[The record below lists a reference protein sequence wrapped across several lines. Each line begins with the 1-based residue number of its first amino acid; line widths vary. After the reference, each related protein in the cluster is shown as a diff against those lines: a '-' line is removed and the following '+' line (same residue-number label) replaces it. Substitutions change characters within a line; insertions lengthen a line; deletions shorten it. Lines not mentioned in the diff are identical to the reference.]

1 MGPRPHFICCE
12 VSFLIRTNVWNT
24 TIMNKTFF
32 KSTDDSFGKG
42 FHEEKVNLYLEYLN
56 KNKGPKKK
64 KKNKWL
70 ALLWWKL
77 SNIINLL
84 PDIQFITMK
93 YDAVLRNH
101 CWFLLLTIWAVS
113 SGASQVSPD
122 EWKRMLL
129 IPCKTLILVI
139 MATLFMNSLSNDR
152 ETWGR
157 G

>member
-64 KKNKWL
+64 KKEQM
-70 ALLWWKL
+70 AGP
-77 SNIINLL
+77 SVVE
-84 PDIQFITMK
+84 
-93 YDAVLRNH
+93 AVQHNQPTTRY
-101 CWFLLLTIWAVS
+101 
-113 SGASQVSPD
+113 
-122 EWKRMLL
+122 
-129 IPCKTLILVI
+129 LVYYH
-139 MATLFMNSLSNDR
+139 
-152 ETWGR
+152 EV
-157 G
+157 